1 MYTKPWVALD
11 KLVFNLEPQ
20 TFDVREMFW
29 SPTEFQGY
37 NQLIGNSAAEGQEDK
52 H

>member
-1 MYTKPWVALD
+1 VALD
-11 KLVFNLEPQ
+11 KLVFNLEPP

-37 NQLIGNSAAEGQEDK
+37 NKLLGETAGQSDEK
-52 H
+52 